1 MDCCEILGIKCDCQ
15 AEVHEIKPFFLQK
28 SFLFECN
35 LFLDKL
41 SQEKEG
47 YQAGKLVQNFFC
59 RCECLASTLFAAL
72 ALFFCRQEL
81 AKCMHAPPL
90 TRTHTHTRTPV
101 HTHTRTLTLSRSTRD
116 PDESC
121 NKSRSNFELGFFAQ
135 KLMISSSSPSS
146 HCWQLHRKKL
156 FM

>member
-1 MDCCEILGIKCDCQ
+1 MKLNPSFYK
-15 AEVHEIKPFFLQK
+15 KPFCLNATFFLTSCHK
-28 SFLFECN
+28 RKKDIKLENWFRIFLPLPLRMF
-35 LFLDKL
+35 
-41 SQEKEG
+41 
-47 YQAGKLVQNFFC
+47 
-59 RCECLASTLFAAL
+59 ASTLFAAL

-90 TRTHTHTRTPV
+90 TRTHAHAPMHTS
-101 HTHTRTLTLSRSTRD
+101 TLTLSRSTRD

-121 NKSRSNFELGFFAQ
+121 NKSRSNFELGFFAK

>member
-1 MDCCEILGIKCDCQ
+1 MTVRLRCMKLNPSFYK
-15 AEVHEIKPFFLQK
+15 K

-35 LFLDKL
+35 LFLDKF

-59 RCECLASTLFAAL
+59 RCKCLASTLFAAL
-72 ALFFCRQEL
+72 ALFFADKSSQNACTL
-81 AKCMHAPPL
+81 PCSHA
-90 TRTHTHTRTPV
+90 HTHTRTPV

>member
-1 MDCCEILGIKCDCQ
+1 MKLNPSFYKKAFCLN
-15 AEVHEIKPFFLQK
+15 ATFFLTSCHK
-28 SFLFECN
+28 RKK
-35 LFLDKL
+35 DIKL
-41 SQEKEG
+41 E
-47 YQAGKLVQNFFC
+47 NWFRIFFC